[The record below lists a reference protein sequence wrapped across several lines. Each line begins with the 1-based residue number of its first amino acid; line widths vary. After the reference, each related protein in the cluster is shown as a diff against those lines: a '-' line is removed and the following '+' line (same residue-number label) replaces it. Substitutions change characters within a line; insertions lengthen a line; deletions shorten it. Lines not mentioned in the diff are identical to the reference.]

1 MTRDEA
7 ADLYE
12 RIREL
17 IEANDEILIFGH
29 KDADGDTLGCS
40 LAFDELLRSMGKRV
54 YVVIPPPLPQQY
66 SWLPGFERVVKAPP
80 PGADPGLVMFFDAA
94 NLERSG
100 PTAADHIGDH
110 ATIVNIDHHPSNDL
124 FGHVNFID
132 PEAAAVA
139 EMAVSMLD
147 SWGWKITPT
156 MATNLYT
163 ALVTDTGGF
172 RHENT
177 DATAL
182 ETAASLARRGVEPS
196 RVATMVYKSRPLT
209 TLRLNAL
216 CMAAMHVE
224 LEGRLAWTTVTR
236 QMLREANAVMAES
249 EDLIDNLN
257 TIADLDMAIVFKEIT
272 GGQTKIS
279 VRSRGRVDAADF
291 CARFGGGGH
300 SRAAGAEIP
309 SDLERAIEAVLG
321 EARREI
327 ARVGGEPSKPA
338 GAASPPN
345 A

>member
-1 MTRDEA
+1 MTETLT
-7 ADLYE
+7 DLYE
-12 RIREL
+12 RVREL

-40 LAFDELLRSMGKRV
+40 LAFDELLRGMGKKV

-66 SWLPGFERVVKAPP
+66 SWLPGFDRILKEPP
-80 PGADPGLVMFFDAA
+80 PHANPGLVMFFDAA

-100 PTAADHIGDH
+100 PTAADHIPDD
-110 ATIVNIDHHPSNDL
+110 AMVANIDHHPSNDL
-124 FGHVNFID
+124 FGHVNVIE

-139 EMAVSMLD
+139 EMAVRMLRAWD
-147 SWGWKITPT
+147 WKISPT

-177 DATAL
+177 DAPAL
-182 ETAASLARRGVEPS
+182 ETAAYLARCGVEPS
-196 RVATMVYKSRPLT
+196 RVATFVYKSRPLT

-224 LEGRLAWTTVTR
+224 LHGKLAWTTVTR
-236 QMLREANAVMAES
+236 EMLREAGAVMAES

-279 VRSRGRVDAADF
+279 VRSRGRVDAAAF
-291 CARFGGGGH
+291 CAQWRGGGH
-300 SRAAGAEIP
+300 ERAAGAELP
-309 SDLERAIEAVLG
+309 LAIEDAVETVLTS
-321 EARREI
+321 ARHTI
-327 ARVGGEPSKPA
+327 K
-338 GAASPPN
+338 
-345 A
+345 